1 MAPVARPDLD
11 ATVVGAVATT
21 GPARASRIGVCRWPQ
36 WPQTGRVARRSISEA
51 EHQVRVVQAA
61 RRMIAKGE
69 RPSYRLVIAQSGF
82 GSVSWSLIGL
92 PGVVGI
98 APGDRAADAFD
109 LLT

>member
-1 MAPVARPDLD
+1 
-11 ATVVGAVATT
+11 
-21 GPARASRIGVCRWPQ
+21 
-36 WPQTGRVARRSISEA
+36 
-51 EHQVRVVQAA
+51 
-61 RRMIAKGE
+61 MIAQDE

-98 APGDRAADAFD
+98 APGDRAPDAARATIAAVLDVPADAFE